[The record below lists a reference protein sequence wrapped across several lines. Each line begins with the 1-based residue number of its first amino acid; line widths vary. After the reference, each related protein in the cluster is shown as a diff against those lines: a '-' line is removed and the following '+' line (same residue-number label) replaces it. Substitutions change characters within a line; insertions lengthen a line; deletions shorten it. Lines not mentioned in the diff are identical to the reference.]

1 MKILES
7 YKKIAKSMLIEHAWD
22 RKFGEPLPTLEDV
35 MREAEVDDD
44 TEIKFKVTDKDGKPT
59 GETDSMPASSAKKM
73 EKTHPAKIEYDRL
86 AKKGGEDKP
95 EEPSGKLSGGDFT
108 RKSFTGPQGDEPEG
122 MYGDDEDDRAPGE
135 PEWDDEEMSG
145 DEIRRLAKLVSKSK
159 GDDEPDE
166 PEVDTKKPSGDGDWH
181 PIMIK
186 NIAGSIADD
195 EDAIEAAQQ
204 LAQGEG
210 TLTAYRALEKAGHLQ
225 LAQAIF
231 HSKHDEDK
239 FELVKR
245 ASDDAQK
252 QKGTTDIEPIENS
265 KSLQRLA
272 AKIEDK
278 TNVPKGSF
286 ELQGKTT
293 ADDGT
298 SIIQWKDKTDGML
311 MGVDGEGNVYE
322 DGKKTSYKASSAF
335 DDEEGGKEESIS
347 INGQKYRPIKES
359 VEPKKHPLR
368 ETYERIGGK

>member
-135 PEWDDEEMSG
+135 PDWDDEEMSG

-159 GDDEPDE
+159 GDDKPEHPADAAYKKAHEPRGI
-166 PEVDTKKPSGDGDWH
+166 PKPSFARRTGR
-181 PIMIK
+181 
-186 NIAGSIADD
+186 
-195 EDAIEAAQQ
+195 E
-204 LAQGEG
+204 
-210 TLTAYRALEKAGHLQ
+210 LET
-225 LAQAIF
+225 IT
-231 HSKHDEDK
+231 
-239 FELVKR
+239 V
-245 ASDDAQK
+245 
-252 QKGTTDIEPIENS
+252 
-265 KSLQRLA
+265 
-272 AKIEDK
+272 
-278 TNVPKGSF
+278 
-286 ELQGKTT
+286 
-293 ADDGT
+293 
-298 SIIQWKDKTDGML
+298 
-311 MGVDGEGNVYE
+311 
-322 DGKKTSYKASSAF
+322 DGKKYKAV
-335 DDEEGGKEESIS
+335 
-347 INGQKYRPIKES
+347 KES
-359 VEPKKHPLR
+359 REGLDNEHPKKHALR
-368 ETYERIGGK
+368 LLYERIGGK